1 MQNFGQKNLLT
12 FVFRPKP
19 VETAATGE
27 REHKAGGDDLE
38 WMAGHQRPVPLE
50 SILQA
55 VQCEALQVAQYSLAA
70 RPPNLGVLYRV
81 AGILFGHSRRPV
93 RPRSLEYQK
102 RVGIIYRGTNKWDW
116 MFRFLP

>member
-27 REHKAGGDDLE
+27 REHKAGCDDLE

-70 RPPNLGVLYRV
+70 SPLNLGLLYRF

-93 RPRSLEYQK
+93 RPPSLEYQK
-102 RVGIIYRGTNKWDW
+102 KTRDNLQRNQ
-116 MFRFLP
+116 